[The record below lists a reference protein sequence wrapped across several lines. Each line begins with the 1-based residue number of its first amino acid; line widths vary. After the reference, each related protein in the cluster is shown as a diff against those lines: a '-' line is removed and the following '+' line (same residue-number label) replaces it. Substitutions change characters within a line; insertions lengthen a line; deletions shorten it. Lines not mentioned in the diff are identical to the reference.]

1 MPLQVFIVSAEV
13 EVEEELHSVLP
24 PHTLAATLG
33 KKVKKGKMKK
43 IQCWSENEIK
53 VNNIMFQELL

>member
-33 KKVKKGKMKK
+33 KKVKRGKATKYNVGVNK
-43 IQCWSENEIK
+43 I
-53 VNNIMFQELL
+53 

>member
-1 MPLQVFIVSAEV
+1 MPLQVFVVSVEV

-24 PHTLAATLG
+24 HQTLAATLG

-53 VNNIMFQELL
+53 VNNIMFQELF